1 MLSLKVKLLRL
12 CVRPFLNTKGGGD
25 IQYLEVAGENGP
37 IRVLKYLPTKPGKHP
52 VHVNLHGGGWTMG
65 IAEMDN
71 HWCRKVADETESA
84 VISIDYAKAPEHPF
98 PAALHQIR
106 DVVLSLS
113 TDPNL
118 DLSRLTIGGYSSG
131 GNLAISYVLY
141 CLQNQLALPVLC
153 LPVYS
158 VTDLSI
164 PYTEKLNAI
173 SEKAKAKSIPVW
185 LMDTFLNSYT
195 TDYKNMLVSP
205 SLAPAEL
212 LAQFPR
218 TVILNGALDA
228 LHIEAD
234 NLAQLLS
241 DNGVAVTH
249 RLYEGAVHGFAQ
261 EENSQDEHN
270 QKAKDDA
277 FELMIHEI
285 KQAHKKL

>member
-1 MLSLKVKLLRL
+1 MLSIKVKLLRL
-12 CVRPFLNTKGGGD
+12 FVRPFLNTKGGGD
-25 IQYLEVAGENGP
+25 IKYLEVAGENGP
-37 IRVLKYLPTKPGKHP
+37 IRVLKYLPTKPGKHH

-65 IAEMDN
+65 LADMDN
-71 HWCRKVADETESA
+71 HWCRKVADETDSA

-113 TDPNL
+113 SDPDL
-118 DLSRLTIGGYSSG
+118 DVSQLTIGGFSSG

-141 CLQNQLALPVLC
+141 CLQNQLAFPVLC

-164 PYTEKLNAI
+164 PYIEKLNAV
-173 SEKAKAKSIPVW
+173 SEKAKVKSVPTW
-185 LMDTFLNSYT
+185 LMDIFLQSYT

-212 LAQFPR
+212 LAKFPR
-218 TVILNGALDA
+218 SVILNGDLDS

-234 NLAQLLS
+234 NFAQLLAK
-241 DNGVAVTH
+241 NGVAVIH
-249 RLYEGAVHGFAQ
+249 RLYEGAVHGFI
-261 EENSQDEHN
+261 QDNN
-270 QKAKDDA
+270 QDHYNEKAKEDA
-277 FELMIHEI
+277 FQLMIKEI
-285 KQAHKKL
+285 KQAHKSL